1 MRDRQVI
8 PASDR
13 AILST
18 EQNYMASTKH
28 SNLGSLAVA
37 FAVAALSLTI
47 MAQPST
53 ARAQS
58 GVDNET
64 VRQENLSAESTATH
78 HYASPAERAQDALLI
93 VEVKTAIA
101 DEGLADDYPLTVDAD
116 HGRVTLT
123 GVLASPQDVHR
134 AVTLAA
140 GIDGVKGVNNR
151 LTSRKAPQ

>member
-18 EQNYMASTKH
+18 EQSYMASTKH